1 ETAKNDYAYC
11 RNRINL
17 VFPDATHNNLEKW
30 AFTGEVY
37 WGGSPNDRI
46 HGSDDFL
53 GKIPLIRT
61 LPLGNKSA
69 KMSVDPSVVFDEKS
83 YDNGVKNLGKVVVD
97 CP

>member
-1 ETAKNDYAYC
+1 
-11 RNRINL
+11 
-17 VFPDATHNNLEKW
+17 
-30 AFTGEVY
+30 
-37 WGGSPNDRI
+37 
-46 HGSDDFL
+46 
-53 GKIPLIRT
+53 